1 MSFLNNSALWTTLSS
16 AVINIPFFETAVLL
30 LILTIC
36 LLLRW
41 CKLGLLVAYIAV
53 YRWGWIFLESGGLQ
67 KTSNDQTFLTIY
79 IVIGIIVFT
88 LTAAEMLI
96 DKFYFKR

>member
-1 MSFLNNSALWTTLSS
+1 MSFVNNSTLWTNLSS
-16 AVINIPFFETAVLL
+16 AVVSIPFFETAILL
-30 LILTIC
+30 IILTIC

-41 CKLGLLVAYIAV
+41 CKIGLLVAYIAV

-67 KTSNDQTFLTIY
+67 KDASDQKFLTAY
-79 IVIGIIVFT
+79 IVLGIIVFT
-88 LTAAEMLI
+88 LTAVEMLI